1 MVLVV
6 VGGIK
11 IECWASV
18 ARRHREGDGPRLGSD
33 HGIRPRGRPSE
44 QEIGEF
50 RCGGHAS
57 VARRSSQRLL
67 VGVNSRDEAV
77 GVVGD
82 EKVVVERHDPIA
94 GNGERHHAVVP
105 IPEGTHRSSV
115 RGLSGPRINQLRQ
128 VRRRI
133 HPQDNR
139 LVLSGADHGSIGIG
153 DAVRGRQG
161 IEEEVGGC
169 LPLANPRGGLLR
181 PARARLFVIARH
193 DDAVNGRERLRP
205 LPRSQGL
212 GARRLVDDDA
222 SDDEL
227 IGQRDESRTPE

>member
-18 ARRHREGDGPRLGSD
+18 ARRHREGDCPRLGSD
-33 HGIRPRGRPSE
+33 HGIRPRGQASD

-82 EKVVVERHDPIA
+82 EHVVVESHEPIA
-94 GNGERHHAVVP
+94 GEHDADNVVRS
-105 IPEGTHRSSV
+105 ILEGTHRSSV

-139 LVLSGADHGSIGIG
+139 LVLPGTDHGS
-153 DAVRGRQG
+153 VRVRERGRRGQAT
-161 IEEEVGGC
+161 
-169 LPLANPRGGLLR
+169 PLAGRGRHPPAHPRGGFQH
-181 PARARLFVIARH
+181 PARARLFAIARH
-193 DDAVNGRERLRP
+193 DDAVNGRERLRF
-205 LPRSQGL
+205 LPWSQRL
-212 GARRLVDDDA
+212 GARRFVDDNGI
-222 SDDEL
+222 DDEL
-227 IGQRDESRTPE
+227 VSI